1 MPNIKP
7 VSDLRNYNEVLVEC
21 ETGNPVF
28 LTKNGRGKYVIID
41 IKEYEKQQATLKLV
55 SKLVE
60 AENAIKSE
68 NDWFDFSEL
77 KKALE
82 D

>member
-21 ETGNPVF
+21 EMGSPVF
-28 LTKNGRGKYVIID
+28 LTKNGRGKYVLID
-41 IKEYEKQQATLKLV
+41 IKEYEKQQATFKLM

-60 AENAIKSE
+60 AENILKSDE
-68 NDWFDFSEL
+68 DWLDFSEL